1 MAACSSLKRQRKNST
16 DPARFVNKIS
26 AATEGEKEEIHYY
39 LDLEKIAEED
49 YVSREDQIKAHF
61 LICFLALLHFR
72 MLKKGIKTSCWFV
85 LTPVVS
91 YN

>member
-26 AATEGEKEEIHYY
+26 ATTEGEKEEIHYY

-49 YVSREDQIKAHF
+49 YVSRDDQIKAHF

-72 MLKKGIKTSCWFV
+72 MLKKGIKTS
-85 LTPVVS
+85 LYYRTAAARTP
-91 YN
+91 